1 MMYKLLQ
8 KIGFRIFYNT
18 RLHANKDVMISGKV
32 WGVDQVV
39 FEGNNAVL
47 QNSNFNGTIKVG
59 YATTISTQCFIHGTI
74 TIGRY
79 CQFGPFA
86 SVNTFNHPMHHM
98 STYINKRLLRGAV
111 SKYKS
116 SKETVIGNDVW
127 VGKNAIIL
135 GGVTIGDGAIIAA
148 GAVVSKDVPPYTIV
162 GGVPAKVIKNRFS
175 DTIIKELLELQW
187 WNKTEDEI
195 EKLAPLFEKDLTQL
209 NSIYD

>member
-1 MMYKLLQ
+1 MLYQLLQ

-18 RLHANKDVMISGKV
+18 RLHASKKVIISGKV
-32 WGVDQVV
+32 WGVDQVK

-47 QNSNFNGTIKVG
+47 QYTNFNGNIKVG
-59 YATTISTQCFIHGTI
+59 YATTIGAHCFIHGTI

-86 SVNTFNHPMHHM
+86 SINTFNHPMHHM
-98 STYINKRLLRGAV
+98 STYINKRLLGGTL
-111 SKYKS
+111 SKHKS

-135 GGVTIGDGAIIAA
+135 GGVTIGDGSIIAA
-148 GAVVSKDVPPYTIV
+148 GAVVSKDIPPYTIV
-162 GGVPAKVIKNRFS
+162 GGVPAKVIKKRFS
-175 DTIIKELLELQW
+175 ETIINELLNLQW
-187 WNKTEDEI
+187 WNKTEEEI
-195 EKLAPLFEKDLTQL
+195 EEIAHLFEKDLTQL